1 MLEGRTRFTYT
12 PYDTIDKVCS
22 HKPDAAPMPK
32 VKLNP
37 TDEVPLP
44 YSPEDVETPSFMD
57 ELMAASNTAD
67 FLEEM
72 GVPLEVDPA
81 TYEREKALL
90 EGAVKGQHVAPLTS
104 YATALGAKAFL
115 QQYGQ
120 NLALD
125 VSQVRSALTNKL
137 LEIANCGET
146 KFELKAIELLG
157 KHSDVSLFTQRSE
170 ININYNSPEAL
181 ESAIKER
188 VKRLLDADVID
199 ITPVNTSLDDEFGF
213 YEGPEEDTEGDE

>member
-1 MLEGRTRFTYT
+1 VPKIKLT
-12 PYDTIDKVCS
+12 PTNS
-22 HKPDAAPMPK
+22 
-32 VKLNP
+32 
-37 TDEVPLP
+37 VPLP

-57 ELMAASNTAD
+57 ELMAAANTAD
-67 FLEEM
+67 FLEDM

-81 TYEREKALL
+81 TYDREKALL
-90 EGAVKGQHVAPLTS
+90 EGAIKGQHVAPLAS

-115 QQYGQ
+115 QQYGK
-120 NLALD
+120 NLAFD
-125 VSQVRSALTNKL
+125 AGEVRAALTNKL

-146 KFELKAIELLG
+146 KFELKALELLG
-157 KHSDVSLFTQRSE
+157 KHSDISLFTQRSE

-199 ITPVNTSLDDEFGF
+199 VTPVGTSLDEEFGF
-213 YEGPEEDTEGDE
+213 HEGPDEEEEGEEE

>member
-1 MLEGRTRFTYT
+1 
-12 PYDTIDKVCS
+12 
-22 HKPDAAPMPK
+22 MPK
-32 VKLNP
+32 IKLTP
-37 TDEVPLP
+37 TNSVPLP

-57 ELMAASNTAD
+57 ELVAAANTAD
-67 FLEEM
+67 FLEDM

-81 TYEREKALL
+81 TYDREKALL
-90 EGAVKGQHVAPLTS
+90 EGAIKGQHVAPLAS

-115 QQYGQ
+115 QQYGK
-120 NLALD
+120 NLAFD
-125 VSQVRSALTNKL
+125 AGEVRAALTNKL

-146 KFELKAIELLG
+146 KFELKALELLG
-157 KHSDVSLFTQRSE
+157 KHSDISLFTQRSE

-199 ITPVNTSLDDEFGF
+199 VTPVGVSLDEEFGF
-213 YEGPEEDTEGDE
+213 HEGPDEEEGDDDE

>member
-1 MLEGRTRFTYT
+1 M
-12 PYDTIDKVCS
+12 S
-22 HKPDAAPMPK
+22 K

-37 TDEVPLP
+37 TGDVPLP
-44 YSPEDVETPSFMD
+44 YSPEDVEAPSFMD
-57 ELMAASNTAD
+57 ELTASANTAD

-72 GVPLEVDPA
+72 GVPLEVDPS
-81 TYEREKALL
+81 TFEREKALL
-90 EGAVKGQHVAPLTS
+90 EGAIKGQHVAPLTN

-120 NLALD
+120 NLAFD
-125 VSQVRSALTNKL
+125 AGQVRAALTNKL

-146 KFELKAIELLG
+146 KFELKALELLG
-157 KHSDVSLFTQRSE
+157 KHSDISLFTQRSE

-188 VKRLLDADVID
+188 VKRLLDAEVVDV
-199 ITPVNTSLDDEFGF
+199 TPINVSLDEEFGVF
-213 YEGPEEDTEGDE
+213 ASEEEEEEEDEGETPEGDDD